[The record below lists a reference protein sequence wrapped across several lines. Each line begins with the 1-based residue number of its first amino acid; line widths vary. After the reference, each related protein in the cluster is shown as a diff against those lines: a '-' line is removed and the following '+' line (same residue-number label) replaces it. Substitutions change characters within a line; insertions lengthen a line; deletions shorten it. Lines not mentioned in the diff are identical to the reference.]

1 MRFRDAELVRLSNLD
16 IRERCHRSRDDSVQN
31 EAERTNSAIGDAV
44 VDGSTIEWEVEKRFE
59 GMTPEE
65 IDGMSLNEYEEYEEG
80 RMERNA
86 WMVAEEVQKRVDDTL
101 VLSEYIT
108 AYKSQKRR
116 KFFSSM
122 KNICQVIRSA
132 PLTMPE
138 RRFQGYATKRKSQIS
153 RKFIVSVEN
162 CLQILLERYAENT
175 WMVLFV
181 ITVQVTTGLG
191 LNYREFLSQFEFR
204 TRPTGL
210 HTFSLFGER
219 LSTMIKA
226 NQLNQDLL
234 MTNSLGF
241 RFPGFLS
248 RVL

>member
-1 MRFRDAELVRLSNLD
+1 M
-16 IRERCHRSRDDSVQN
+16 
-31 EAERTNSAIGDAV
+31 

-65 IDGMSLNEYEEYEEG
+65 IDGMSLNEYEVYEEG

-86 WMVAEEVQKRVDDTL
+86 WMVAEEVQKRVDDTP
-101 VLSEYIT
+101 VLSGSLPT
-108 AYKSQKRR
+108 SHKKRR
-116 KFFSSM
+116 KCFSSM

-138 RRFQGYATKRKSQIS
+138 RRFQGHATKRKSQIS

-162 CLQILLERYAENT
+162 CLLILLERDAENT

-191 LNYREFLSQFEFR
+191 LNFREFLSQFEFR
-204 TRPTGL
+204 TRPTL
-210 HTFSLFGER
+210 QTFSLFGER

-241 RFPGFLS
+241 GFPGFLS